1 MTSLLRI
8 YKHLKPLSTLGF
20 SIIAVALLGA
30 CRSTEPSAI
39 ASESKVLPVKLAAV
53 ESGMIRDNSEF
64 VANLE
69 SRKSVVLQPRV
80 QGQVSRIFVQAGD
93 TVKAGTPIMQID
105 SREQLAAVESRARE
119 VDSARANAQRAR
131 ASKQQAKAKVLQSIS
146 DLKNAEATFKTLE
159 ADRKKALADLK
170 FNQDQYE
177 RYQQLHAEGA
187 VSRQM
192 HDQFRNS
199 LDTAKAALL
208 AVEARIQA
216 ARAEIESQRSNIA
229 AQQAEVEAQ
238 GAEVIGAERQI
249 QYFIANTRE
258 QQARLQYY
266 TITAPFDGIVGNIP
280 VKEGNFVNP
289 ETNLAKLT
297 QNDALEVNISIPA
310 SRSRDIRIGT
320 TIELINAQ
328 KQVVGTSRVFFISP
342 NVANNTQSILIKA
355 RLDNTRRQLRADEF
369 VRARVIWEQKPGLRI
384 PSIAI
389 SRIAGQSFVFVAEQ
403 SKTGLVARQRPVRLG
418 NIEGNNYQVLEGL
431 KLGERIAVTGLLQL
445 SDGAAIA
452 PEP

>member
-1 MTSLLRI
+1 
-8 YKHLKPLSTLGF
+8 
-20 SIIAVALLGA
+20 
-30 CRSTEPSAI
+30 
-39 ASESKVLPVKLAAV
+39 
-53 ESGMIRDNSEF
+53 
-64 VANLE
+64 
-69 SRKSVVLQPRV
+69 
-80 QGQVSRIFVQAGD
+80 
-93 TVKAGTPIMQID
+93 
-105 SREQLAAVESRARE
+105 
-119 VDSARANAQRAR
+119 
-131 ASKQQAKAKVLQSIS
+131 
-146 DLKNAEATFKTLE
+146 
-159 ADRKKALADLK
+159 
-170 FNQDQYE
+170 
-177 RYQQLHAEGA
+177 
-187 VSRQM
+187 
-192 HDQFRNS
+192 
-199 LDTAKAALL
+199 
-208 AVEARIQA
+208 VEARIQA

-403 SKTGLVARQRPVRLG
+403 SKTGLIARQRSVRLG

-431 KLGERIAVTGLLQL
+431 KLGERIAVSGLLQL